1 MPPSDAQSEGRAQ
14 GSRSRNSGFRQEC
27 AGISRLLVPCQS
39 RLVKVGKRSASTG
52 NGSRCERL
60 TAADIRIAPRRRSSG
75 RTLGNYLGFE
85 GPVFPWGGRGGD
97 CEAGPVCAALRPR
110 ALDDDT
116 PAAAS
121 DQVAAPG
128 GIASVP
134 SSIRGQSVST
144 IVCALVSASALAPA
158 DRGGKPRGKRLL
170 ADLLAHGLPQRI
182 ELAAMPL
189 GHRSIIGSEAKRP
202 HRSFDP
208 TSTVRF

>member
-1 MPPSDAQSEGRAQ
+1 MRGYFKVVGPVSVA
-14 GSRSRNSGFRQEC
+14 
-27 AGISRLLVPCQS
+27 PCQGWQTI
-39 RLVKVGKRSASTG
+39 GKHWEWK
-52 NGSRCERL
+52 RCERL

-121 DQVAAPG
+121 DQVAAPWD
-128 GIASVP
+128 S
-134 SSIRGQSVST
+134 Q
-144 IVCALVSASALAPA
+144 CALLDQGPERID
-158 DRGGKPRGKRLL
+158 DRLRVGVGVCLGPRRSGGKPRGKRLL

-189 GHRSIIGSEAKRP
+189 GHRSIIGSE
-202 HRSFDP
+202 RSDR
-208 TSTVRF
+208 TVV